1 MKGIRRI
8 RQRLCALPLALA
20 CLMGLAACGGPDFG
34 SFSKELEF
42 GDKQISDTQTTY
54 VMKIPE
60 GKLGDLIGP
69 SQIQWVIDQ
78 YGDPPA
84 HTGAVAVGT
93 KKAAKDLLRK
103 SPELQCRALENTYQ
117 EESSD
122 EGKWEY
128 KDSSCRKQRKLS
140 WLEKT
145 LWNMYQVQSDSTI
158 EWLSTSRNTLVAA
171 NDTVST
177 LQANATPNYDSW
189 FAPVNRY
196 LRIAQG
202 VLVAAAAISLIVLS
216 ARIVW
221 NIGQGGEGRLLDRI
235 GWILLGVLLGS
246 SCASIALTFFSR
258 SSGGNPDLP
267 SWTPG
272 GGTTFFLSDYIRMQ
286 VDPFLIIA
294 AVCGVIAAG
303 WKLVTQ
309 QEGRDLIPL
318 GKAFMWAILS
328 AVCLAGLVNTF
339 QATFDTWTAD
349 VLRSA
354 SGMMNDAWESK
365 SLAASS
371 FFNLGAPVA
380 IVLTIVMWICGLISK
395 IFAYFRAGMLPI
407 LVGVAPM
414 WAAMS
419 WMETGKQA
427 FAKTIGW
434 LAAFLAY
441 KPVAALV
448 MATGSAIMATAG
460 PGDDS
465 QAITLML
472 TLSVIILLPA
482 MIRVIVPA
490 VQSSVGGGGGGILPS
505 ILGMGVAVA
514 GGGLRKAMGGKGGR
528 KGGDS
533 GGGEASPDGAKPGA
547 GRGLAGLLSGLG
559 RGDGKPQGTNGFA
572 GIGHDAGDE
581 AHLNAPQQSRH
592 RLAATWTGST
602 FTFSYDLSNPAGRT
616 DGSRMTFGAPVTR
629 TAVLTYDKNAADASG
644 QVPSNT
650 TPDTTQTAS
659 SKSTGKVSDLVQ
671 RTTTHEDGSVTV
683 KTIDTS
689 TDVVSGC
696 QVYYPAGQKITLAT
710 MAKDDDCWD
719 SSMLSRPGHTQLGW
733 NQDRNATQAQAQ
745 VTMVE
750 GGMTVYAVW
759 VGNPVLTYDTNKPST
774 WSGQMPSTPASVSV
788 PYNAPAADGSGW
800 RAGDTTKIRGY
811 RFLGWYTG
819 PQDNAGLYD
828 WTRPLTGSVTVYA
841 HWQRLQA
848 NVVYNAN
855 GGTGSHPNTTGWQY
869 SDVTI
874 PGDTSK
880 SFKRDKYVFK
890 GWGTKPGKADVAYK
904 DGSKVALQDKDITL
918 YAQWQEVHENF
929 VETGRYRPADRHRGR
944 RPAAHVRHR
953 LDRHAHQTHER
964 TRHAGQRVT
973 GTR

>member
-490 VQSSVGGGGGGILPS
+490 VQSSVGGGGILPS

-528 KGGDS
+528 KGGGD
-533 GGGEASPDGAKPGA
+533 GRGEASPDGAKPGA

-559 RGDGKPQGTNGFA
+559 RGDGKPQGTNGGGKHAKPLEGNPTGGEPQNTGDQPQGANRKGNGGKPQGTNGNGA
-572 GIGHDAGDE
+572 GSPVPPAPDGAPPDPSGGNRPQGANGDAGGFARE
-581 AHLNAPQQSRH
+581 
-592 RLAATWTGST
+592 
-602 FTFSYDLSNPAGRT
+602 
-616 DGSRMTFGAPVTR
+616 GAP
-629 TAVLTYDKNAADASG
+629 
-644 QVPSNT
+644 
-650 TPDTTQTAS
+650 
-659 SKSTGKVSDLVQ
+659 
-671 RTTTHEDGSVTV
+671 DG
-683 KTIDTS
+683 
-689 TDVVSGC
+689 
-696 QVYYPAGQKITLAT
+696 
-710 MAKDDDCWD
+710 
-719 SSMLSRPGHTQLGW
+719 
-733 NQDRNATQAQAQ
+733 
-745 VTMVE
+745 
-750 GGMTVYAVW
+750 
-759 VGNPVLTYDTNKPST
+759 
-774 WSGQMPSTPASVSV
+774 
-788 PYNAPAADGSGW
+788 
-800 RAGDTTKIRGY
+800 
-811 RFLGWYTG
+811 
-819 PQDNAGLYD
+819 
-828 WTRPLTGSVTVYA
+828 
-841 HWQRLQA
+841 
-848 NVVYNAN
+848 
-855 GGTGSHPNTTGWQY
+855 
-869 SDVTI
+869 
-874 PGDTSK
+874 
-880 SFKRDKYVFK
+880 
-890 GWGTKPGKADVAYK
+890 
-904 DGSKVALQDKDITL
+904 
-918 YAQWQEVHENF
+918 
-929 VETGRYRPADRHRGR
+929 ADRSS
-944 RPAAHVRHR
+944 
-953 LDRHAHQTHER
+953 
-964 TRHAGQRVT
+964 TRKGKT
-973 GTR
+973 F

>member
-34 SFSKELEF
+34 SFSKELTF

-84 HTGAVAVGT
+84 HTGVVAVGT

-177 LQANATPNYDSW
+177 LQANATPNYDSS

-505 ILGMGVAVA
+505 ISAWESPWPAAACARPWAARAAGKAATAVA
-514 GGGLRKAMGGKGGR
+514 
-528 KGGDS
+528 
-533 GGGEASPDGAKPGA
+533 AK
-547 GRGLAGLLSGLG
+547 
-559 RGDGKPQGTNGFA
+559 
-572 GIGHDAGDE
+572 
-581 AHLNAPQQSRH
+581 RH
-592 RLAATWTGST
+592 RTVPNPVPAEVWPDCFPDSAGATANHRERTAAASTPSRWKAIPRAANHRTPATSHRERTARATAANRRERTAMAREARFHRHPMARHPTRQAATGRRERTV
-602 FTFSYDLSNPAGRT
+602 PAGSPAR
-616 DGSRMTFGAPVTR
+616 AHR
-629 TAVLTYDKNAADASG
+629 TARTVPPRAKARHSDA
-644 QVPSNT
+644 
-650 TPDTTQTAS
+650 
-659 SKSTGKVSDLVQ
+659 L
-671 RTTTHEDGSVTV
+671 R
-683 KTIDTS
+683 
-689 TDVVSGC
+689 
-696 QVYYPAGQKITLAT
+696 
-710 MAKDDDCWD
+710 
-719 SSMLSRPGHTQLGW
+719 
-733 NQDRNATQAQAQ
+733 
-745 VTMVE
+745 
-750 GGMTVYAVW
+750 
-759 VGNPVLTYDTNKPST
+759 
-774 WSGQMPSTPASVSV
+774 
-788 PYNAPAADGSGW
+788 
-800 RAGDTTKIRGY
+800 
-811 RFLGWYTG
+811 RFG
-819 PQDNAGLYD
+819 
-828 WTRPLTGSVTVYA
+828 
-841 HWQRLQA
+841 
-848 NVVYNAN
+848 
-855 GGTGSHPNTTGWQY
+855 
-869 SDVTI
+869 
-874 PGDTSK
+874 
-880 SFKRDKYVFK
+880 
-890 GWGTKPGKADVAYK
+890 
-904 DGSKVALQDKDITL
+904 
-918 YAQWQEVHENF
+918 
-929 VETGRYRPADRHRGR
+929 
-944 RPAAHVRHR
+944 
-953 LDRHAHQTHER
+953 
-964 TRHAGQRVT
+964 
-973 GTR
+973 

>member
-34 SFSKELEF
+34 SFSKELTF

-60 GKLGDLIGP
+60 GRLGDLIGP

-177 LQANATPNYDSW
+177 LQANATPDYDSW
-189 FAPVNRY
+189 FTPVNRY
-196 LRIAQG
+196 LR
-202 VLVAAAAISLIVLS
+202 
-216 ARIVW
+216 
-221 NIGQGGEGRLLDRI
+221 
-235 GWILLGVLLGS
+235 
-246 SCASIALTFFSR
+246 IALTFFSR
-258 SSGGNPDLP
+258 SSGGNPGLP

-339 QATFDTWTAD
+339 QATFDTWTAA

-354 SGMMNDAWESK
+354 SGMMSDAWESK

-380 IVLTIVMWICGLISK
+380 IVLTVVMWICGLISK

-419 WMETGKQA
+419 WMESGKQA

-448 MATGSAIMATAG
+448 MATGSAIMVTAG

-505 ILGMGVAVA
+505 ILGMGVALA
-514 GGGLRKAMGGKGGR
+514 GAGVRKAAGGKGGR
-528 KGGDS
+528 KGGGD
-533 GGGEASPDGAKPGA
+533 GRGEASPDGAKPGA

-559 RGDGKPQGTNGFA
+559 RNGGKPQG
-572 GIGHDAGDE
+572 
-581 AHLNAPQQSRH
+581 
-592 RLAATWTGST
+592 
-602 FTFSYDLSNPAGRT
+602 
-616 DGSRMTFGAPVTR
+616 
-629 TAVLTYDKNAADASG
+629 
-644 QVPSNT
+644 
-650 TPDTTQTAS
+650 
-659 SKSTGKVSDLVQ
+659 
-671 RTTTHEDGSVTV
+671 
-683 KTIDTS
+683 
-689 TDVVSGC
+689 
-696 QVYYPAGQKITLAT
+696 
-710 MAKDDDCWD
+710 
-719 SSMLSRPGHTQLGW
+719 
-733 NQDRNATQAQAQ
+733 
-745 VTMVE
+745 
-750 GGMTVYAVW
+750 
-759 VGNPVLTYDTNKPST
+759 
-774 WSGQMPSTPASVSV
+774 
-788 PYNAPAADGSGW
+788 
-800 RAGDTTKIRGY
+800 
-811 RFLGWYTG
+811 
-819 PQDNAGLYD
+819 
-828 WTRPLTGSVTVYA
+828 
-841 HWQRLQA
+841 
-848 NVVYNAN
+848 AN
-855 GGTGSHPNTTGWQY
+855 GGGKHAKPLEGNPTGDEPQNTGDKPQGANRKA
-869 SDVTI
+869 SDGKPLGANGNGAGSPV
-874 PGDTSK
+874 PPAPDGASPDPSGGNRPQGANGDAGG
-880 SFKRDKYVFK
+880 FARE
-890 GWGTKPGKADVAYK
+890 GAP
-904 DGSKVALQDKDITL
+904 DG
-918 YAQWQEVHENF
+918 
-929 VETGRYRPADRHRGR
+929 ADRS
-944 RPAAHVRHR
+944 
-953 LDRHAHQTHER
+953 T
-964 TRHAGQRVT
+964 TRKGKT
-973 GTR
+973 F

>member
-1 MKGIRRI
+1 MEGIRRI
-8 RQRLCALPLALA
+8 RRRLCALLLALA
-20 CLMGLAACGGPDFG
+20 CLAGLAACGGPDFG
-34 SFSKELEF
+34 SFSKELTF
-42 GDKQISDTQTTY
+42 GDKQISETQTTY

-60 GKLGDLIGP
+60 GRLGDLIGP
-69 SQIQWVIDQ
+69 SQIQWAIDKYQ
-78 YGDPPA
+78 AGWVRA
-84 HTGAVAVGT
+84 GMVSAVPTDKELRKLARAQF
-93 KKAAKDLLRK
+93 KAAPKM
-103 SPELQCRALENTYQ
+103 QCDALGNT
-117 EESSD
+117 SD

-128 KDSSCRKQRKLS
+128 KDSSCQKQRKLS

-177 LQANATPNYDSW
+177 LQANATPDYDSW

-202 VLVAAAAISLIVLS
+202 VLIAAAAISLIVLS

-221 NIGQGGEGRLLDRI
+221 NIGQDGEGRLLDRI

-258 SSGGNPDLP
+258 SSGGNPGLP

-339 QATFDTWTAD
+339 QATFDTWTAA

-354 SGMMNDAWESK
+354 SGMLGDAWESK

-380 IVLTIVMWICGLISK
+380 IVLTVVMWICGLISK

-419 WMETGKQA
+419 WMESGKQA

-448 MATGSAIMATAG
+448 MATGSAIMVTAG

-505 ILGMGVAVA
+505 ILGMGVGLAGAVVRKAA
-514 GGGLRKAMGGKGGR
+514 GGRGGR
-528 KGGDS
+528 KGGGD
-533 GGGEASPDGAKPGA
+533 GRGEASPDGAKPGA

-559 RGDGKPQGTNGFA
+559 RNGGKPQG
-572 GIGHDAGDE
+572 
-581 AHLNAPQQSRH
+581 
-592 RLAATWTGST
+592 
-602 FTFSYDLSNPAGRT
+602 
-616 DGSRMTFGAPVTR
+616 
-629 TAVLTYDKNAADASG
+629 
-644 QVPSNT
+644 
-650 TPDTTQTAS
+650 
-659 SKSTGKVSDLVQ
+659 
-671 RTTTHEDGSVTV
+671 
-683 KTIDTS
+683 
-689 TDVVSGC
+689 
-696 QVYYPAGQKITLAT
+696 
-710 MAKDDDCWD
+710 
-719 SSMLSRPGHTQLGW
+719 
-733 NQDRNATQAQAQ
+733 
-745 VTMVE
+745 
-750 GGMTVYAVW
+750 
-759 VGNPVLTYDTNKPST
+759 
-774 WSGQMPSTPASVSV
+774 
-788 PYNAPAADGSGW
+788 
-800 RAGDTTKIRGY
+800 
-811 RFLGWYTG
+811 
-819 PQDNAGLYD
+819 
-828 WTRPLTGSVTVYA
+828 
-841 HWQRLQA
+841 
-848 NVVYNAN
+848 AN
-855 GGTGSHPNTTGWQY
+855 GGGRHAKPLEGNPTGDEPQNT
-869 SDVTI
+869 
-874 PGDTSK
+874 GD
-880 SFKRDKYVFK
+880 
-890 GWGTKPGKADVAYK
+890 KPQGANGNGAGSPVPPAPDGASPDPSGGNRPQGADGD
-904 DGSKVALQDKDITL
+904 DGGFAREGAPD
-918 YAQWQEVHENF
+918 
-929 VETGRYRPADRHRGR
+929 GADRS
-944 RPAAHVRHR
+944 A
-953 LDRHAHQTHER
+953 
-964 TRHAGQRVT
+964 TRNGKT
-973 GTR
+973 F

>member
-1 MKGIRRI
+1 
-8 RQRLCALPLALA
+8 
-20 CLMGLAACGGPDFG
+20 
-34 SFSKELEF
+34 
-42 GDKQISDTQTTY
+42 
-54 VMKIPE
+54 
-60 GKLGDLIGP
+60 
-69 SQIQWVIDQ
+69 
-78 YGDPPA
+78 
-84 HTGAVAVGT
+84 
-93 KKAAKDLLRK
+93 
-103 SPELQCRALENTYQ
+103 
-117 EESSD
+117 
-122 EGKWEY
+122 
-128 KDSSCRKQRKLS
+128 
-140 WLEKT
+140 
-145 LWNMYQVQSDSTI
+145 MYQVQSDSTI

-177 LQANATPNYDSW
+177 LQANATPDYDSW

-448 MATGSAIMATAG
+448 MATGSGDHGHGRARRRQ
-460 PGDDS
+460 PGHHADAHPERHHPS
-465 QAITLML
+465 RH
-472 TLSVIILLPA
+472 
-482 MIRVIVPA
+482 MIRVIA
-490 VQSSVGGGGGGILPS
+490 RRA
-505 ILGMGVAVA
+505 ILGRRWRRESCPPYSAWSRFA
-514 GGGLRKAMGGKGGR
+514 GAGKVRGRRRAAGKAATRWRRSVTGR
-528 KGGDS
+528 CQ
-533 GGGEASPDGAKPGA
+533 PGA
-547 GRGLAGLLSGLG
+547 GRGVRTA
-559 RGDGKPQGTNGFA
+559 F
-572 GIGHDAGDE
+572 
-581 AHLNAPQQSRH
+581 
-592 RLAATWTGST
+592 RL
-602 FTFSYDLSNPAGRT
+602 FGRT
-616 DGSRMTFGAPVTR
+616 AESRR
-629 TAVLTYDKNAADASG
+629 
-644 QVPSNT
+644 
-650 TPDTTQTAS
+650 
-659 SKSTGKVSDLVQ
+659 
-671 RTTTHEDGSVTV
+671 
-683 KTIDTS
+683 
-689 TDVVSGC
+689 
-696 QVYYPAGQKITLAT
+696 
-710 MAKDDDCWD
+710 
-719 SSMLSRPGHTQLGW
+719 
-733 NQDRNATQAQAQ
+733 
-745 VTMVE
+745 
-750 GGMTVYAVW
+750 
-759 VGNPVLTYDTNKPST
+759 
-774 WSGQMPSTPASVSV
+774 
-788 PYNAPAADGSGW
+788 
-800 RAGDTTKIRGY
+800 
-811 RFLGWYTG
+811 
-819 PQDNAGLYD
+819 
-828 WTRPLTGSVTVYA
+828 
-841 HWQRLQA
+841 
-848 NVVYNAN
+848 AN
-855 GGTGSHPNTTGWQY
+855 GGGNASRRWKAIPRAANHRTPATSHRSEPQG
-869 SDVTI
+869 
-874 PGDTSK
+874 
-880 SFKRDKYVFK
+880 
-890 GWGTKPGKADVAYK
+890 
-904 DGSKVALQDKDITL
+904 
-918 YAQWQEVHENF
+918 
-929 VETGRYRPADRHRGR
+929 
-944 RPAAHVRHR
+944 
-953 LDRHAHQTHER
+953 
-964 TRHAGQRVT
+964 
-973 GTR
+973 

>member
-8 RQRLCALPLALA
+8 RQRLCALLLALA
-20 CLMGLAACGGPDFG
+20 CLAGLAACGGPDFG
-34 SFSKELEF
+34 SFSKELTF

-84 HTGAVAVGT
+84 HTGVVAVGT

-177 LQANATPNYDSW
+177 LQANATPDYDSW

-354 SGMMNDAWESK
+354 SGMMSDAWESK

-407 LVGVAPM
+407 LV
-414 WAAMS
+414 
-419 WMETGKQA
+419 
-427 FAKTIGW
+427 
-434 LAAFLAY
+434 
-441 KPVAALV
+441 
-448 MATGSAIMATAG
+448 AG

-514 GGGLRKAMGGKGGR
+514 GAGVRKAAGGKGGR
-528 KGGDS
+528 KGGGD
-533 GGGEASPDGAKPGA
+533 GRGEASPDGARPGA

-559 RGDGKPQGTNGFA
+559 RNGGKPQG
-572 GIGHDAGDE
+572 
-581 AHLNAPQQSRH
+581 
-592 RLAATWTGST
+592 
-602 FTFSYDLSNPAGRT
+602 
-616 DGSRMTFGAPVTR
+616 
-629 TAVLTYDKNAADASG
+629 
-644 QVPSNT
+644 
-650 TPDTTQTAS
+650 
-659 SKSTGKVSDLVQ
+659 
-671 RTTTHEDGSVTV
+671 
-683 KTIDTS
+683 
-689 TDVVSGC
+689 
-696 QVYYPAGQKITLAT
+696 
-710 MAKDDDCWD
+710 
-719 SSMLSRPGHTQLGW
+719 
-733 NQDRNATQAQAQ
+733 
-745 VTMVE
+745 
-750 GGMTVYAVW
+750 
-759 VGNPVLTYDTNKPST
+759 
-774 WSGQMPSTPASVSV
+774 
-788 PYNAPAADGSGW
+788 
-800 RAGDTTKIRGY
+800 
-811 RFLGWYTG
+811 
-819 PQDNAGLYD
+819 
-828 WTRPLTGSVTVYA
+828 
-841 HWQRLQA
+841 
-848 NVVYNAN
+848 AN
-855 GGTGSHPNTTGWQY
+855 GGSKPSRWTAIPRATNRRTPATSRRERTARATAANRRERTAMARGARFHRHPMAHHPTRQ
-869 SDVTI
+869 
-874 PGDTSK
+874 
-880 SFKRDKYVFK
+880 
-890 GWGTKPGKADVAYK
+890 AA
-904 DGSKVALQDKDITL
+904 
-918 YAQWQEVHENF
+918 
-929 VETGRYRPADRHRGR
+929 TGRRGR
-944 RPAAHVRHR
+944 TATPAGSPARAPRTAPTARPLARARHSDAYVLLR
-953 LDRHAHQTHER
+953 RF
-964 TRHAGQRVT
+964 G
-973 GTR
+973 

>member
-34 SFSKELEF
+34 SFSKELTF

-328 AVCLAGLVNTF
+328 AVCLAGL
-339 QATFDTWTAD
+339 
-349 VLRSA
+349 
-354 SGMMNDAWESK
+354 
-365 SLAASS
+365 
-371 FFNLGAPVA
+371 
-380 IVLTIVMWICGLISK
+380 
-395 IFAYFRAGMLPI
+395 
-407 LVGVAPM
+407 
-414 WAAMS
+414 
-419 WMETGKQA
+419 
-427 FAKTIGW
+427 
-434 LAAFLAY
+434 
-441 KPVAALV
+441 
-448 MATGSAIMATAG
+448 
-460 PGDDS
+460 
-465 QAITLML
+465 
-472 TLSVIILLPA
+472 
-482 MIRVIVPA
+482 
-490 VQSSVGGGGGGILPS
+490 
-505 ILGMGVAVA
+505 
-514 GGGLRKAMGGKGGR
+514 
-528 KGGDS
+528 
-533 GGGEASPDGAKPGA
+533 
-547 GRGLAGLLSGLG
+547 LSGLG
-559 RGDGKPQGTNGFA
+559 RNGGKPQGANGGGKHAKPLEGNPTGGEPQNTGDQPQGANRKGSDGKPQGANGNGAGSPVPPAPDGASPDPSGGNRPQGANGDAGGFA
-572 GIGHDAGDE
+572 RE
-581 AHLNAPQQSRH
+581 
-592 RLAATWTGST
+592 
-602 FTFSYDLSNPAGRT
+602 
-616 DGSRMTFGAPVTR
+616 GAP
-629 TAVLTYDKNAADASG
+629 
-644 QVPSNT
+644 
-650 TPDTTQTAS
+650 
-659 SKSTGKVSDLVQ
+659 
-671 RTTTHEDGSVTV
+671 DG
-683 KTIDTS
+683 
-689 TDVVSGC
+689 
-696 QVYYPAGQKITLAT
+696 
-710 MAKDDDCWD
+710 
-719 SSMLSRPGHTQLGW
+719 
-733 NQDRNATQAQAQ
+733 
-745 VTMVE
+745 
-750 GGMTVYAVW
+750 
-759 VGNPVLTYDTNKPST
+759 
-774 WSGQMPSTPASVSV
+774 
-788 PYNAPAADGSGW
+788 
-800 RAGDTTKIRGY
+800 
-811 RFLGWYTG
+811 
-819 PQDNAGLYD
+819 
-828 WTRPLTGSVTVYA
+828 
-841 HWQRLQA
+841 
-848 NVVYNAN
+848 
-855 GGTGSHPNTTGWQY
+855 
-869 SDVTI
+869 
-874 PGDTSK
+874 
-880 SFKRDKYVFK
+880 
-890 GWGTKPGKADVAYK
+890 
-904 DGSKVALQDKDITL
+904 
-918 YAQWQEVHENF
+918 
-929 VETGRYRPADRHRGR
+929 ADRS
-944 RPAAHVRHR
+944 
-953 LDRHAHQTHER
+953 T
-964 TRHAGQRVT
+964 TRKGKT
-973 GTR
+973 F

>member
-1 MKGIRRI
+1 MRAAARP
-8 RQRLCALPLALA
+8 RLPHA
-20 CLMGLAACGGPDFG
+20 GLAACGGPDFG
-34 SFSKELEF
+34 SFSKELTF

-78 YGDPPA
+78 YGDTHG
-84 HTGAVAVGT
+84 HTGVVAVGT
-93 KKAAKDLLRK
+93 KKAAKDLLKK
-103 SPELQCRALENTYQ
+103 SPGLQCDALENTYQ

-177 LQANATPNYDSW
+177 LQANATPDYDSW

-258 SSGGNPDLP
+258 SSGGNPGLP

-448 MATGSAIMATAG
+448 MATGSGDHGHGRARRRQPGHHADAHPERHHPPSRHDPRDRARRAILGRRWRRRNPALHTRHG
-460 PGDDS
+460 SRPGRRR
-465 QAITLML
+465 
-472 TLSVIILLPA
+472 PA
-482 MIRVIVPA
+482 QGHGRQGRQERRRRADAAKRHRTVPNPVPA
-490 VQSSVGGGGGGILPS
+490 AAWPDCFPGSAGAAAKPQGANGGGKHAKPLDGNPTGGEPQNTGDQPQ
-505 ILGMGVAVA
+505 GAN
-514 GGGLRKAMGGKGGR
+514 R
-528 KGGDS
+528 KGNG
-533 GGGEASPDGAKPGA
+533 
-547 GRGLAGLLSGLG
+547 
-559 RGDGKPQGTNGFA
+559 GKPQGTNG
-572 GIGHDAGDE
+572 
-581 AHLNAPQQSRH
+581 N
-592 RLAATWTGST
+592 
-602 FTFSYDLSNPAGRT
+602 
-616 DGSRMTFGAPVTR
+616 
-629 TAVLTYDKNAADASG
+629 
-644 QVPSNT
+644 
-650 TPDTTQTAS
+650 
-659 SKSTGKVSDLVQ
+659 
-671 RTTTHEDGSVTV
+671 
-683 KTIDTS
+683 
-689 TDVVSGC
+689 
-696 QVYYPAGQKITLAT
+696 
-710 MAKDDDCWD
+710 
-719 SSMLSRPGHTQLGW
+719 
-733 NQDRNATQAQAQ
+733 
-745 VTMVE
+745 
-750 GGMTVYAVW
+750 
-759 VGNPVLTYDTNKPST
+759 
-774 WSGQMPSTPASVSV
+774 
-788 PYNAPAADGSGW
+788 
-800 RAGDTTKIRGY
+800 
-811 RFLGWYTG
+811 
-819 PQDNAGLYD
+819 
-828 WTRPLTGSVTVYA
+828 
-841 HWQRLQA
+841 
-848 NVVYNAN
+848 
-855 GGTGSHPNTTGWQY
+855 GTGSPVPPAPDGAPPDPSGGNRPQGTN
-869 SDVTI
+869 
-874 PGDTSK
+874 GDAGG
-880 SFKRDKYVFK
+880 FARE
-890 GWGTKPGKADVAYK
+890 GAP
-904 DGSKVALQDKDITL
+904 DG
-918 YAQWQEVHENF
+918 
-929 VETGRYRPADRHRGR
+929 ADRSS
-944 RPAAHVRHR
+944 
-953 LDRHAHQTHER
+953 
-964 TRHAGQRVT
+964 TRKGKT
-973 GTR
+973 F

>member
-20 CLMGLAACGGPDFG
+20 CLAGLAACGGPDFG

-380 IVLTIVMWICGLISK
+380 IVLTSVMWICGLISK

-490 VQSSVGGGGGGILPS
+490 VQSSVGGGGGILPS
-505 ILGMGVAVA
+505 ILGMGVALA

-559 RGDGKPQGTNGFA
+559 RNGGKPQGANGGGKHAKPLDGNPTGGEPQNTGDQPQGANRKGSDGKPQGTNG
-572 GIGHDAGDE
+572 
-581 AHLNAPQQSRH
+581 N
-592 RLAATWTGST
+592 
-602 FTFSYDLSNPAGRT
+602 
-616 DGSRMTFGAPVTR
+616 
-629 TAVLTYDKNAADASG
+629 
-644 QVPSNT
+644 
-650 TPDTTQTAS
+650 
-659 SKSTGKVSDLVQ
+659 
-671 RTTTHEDGSVTV
+671 
-683 KTIDTS
+683 
-689 TDVVSGC
+689 
-696 QVYYPAGQKITLAT
+696 
-710 MAKDDDCWD
+710 
-719 SSMLSRPGHTQLGW
+719 
-733 NQDRNATQAQAQ
+733 
-745 VTMVE
+745 
-750 GGMTVYAVW
+750 
-759 VGNPVLTYDTNKPST
+759 
-774 WSGQMPSTPASVSV
+774 
-788 PYNAPAADGSGW
+788 
-800 RAGDTTKIRGY
+800 
-811 RFLGWYTG
+811 
-819 PQDNAGLYD
+819 
-828 WTRPLTGSVTVYA
+828 
-841 HWQRLQA
+841 
-848 NVVYNAN
+848 
-855 GGTGSHPNTTGWQY
+855 GTGSPVPPAPDGAPPDPSGGNRPQGAN
-869 SDVTI
+869 
-874 PGDTSK
+874 GDAGG
-880 SFKRDKYVFK
+880 FARE
-890 GWGTKPGKADVAYK
+890 GAP
-904 DGSKVALQDKDITL
+904 DG
-918 YAQWQEVHENF
+918 
-929 VETGRYRPADRHRGR
+929 ADRSS
-944 RPAAHVRHR
+944 
-953 LDRHAHQTHER
+953 
-964 TRHAGQRVT
+964 TRKGKT
-973 GTR
+973 F

>member
-1 MKGIRRI
+1 
-8 RQRLCALPLALA
+8 
-20 CLMGLAACGGPDFG
+20 
-34 SFSKELEF
+34 
-42 GDKQISDTQTTY
+42 
-54 VMKIPE
+54 
-60 GKLGDLIGP
+60 
-69 SQIQWVIDQ
+69 
-78 YGDPPA
+78 
-84 HTGAVAVGT
+84 
-93 KKAAKDLLRK
+93 
-103 SPELQCRALENTYQ
+103 
-117 EESSD
+117 
-122 EGKWEY
+122 
-128 KDSSCRKQRKLS
+128 
-140 WLEKT
+140 
-145 LWNMYQVQSDSTI
+145 MYQVQSDSTI

-177 LQANATPNYDSW
+177 LQANATPDYDSW

-258 SSGGNPDLP
+258 SSGGNPGLP

-528 KGGDS
+528 KGGGD
-533 GGGEASPDGAKPGA
+533 GRGEASPDGAKPGA

-559 RGDGKPQGTNGFA
+559 RNGGKPQGANGGGRHAKPLDGNPTGGEPQNIGDKPQGANRKGSDGKPQGANGNGAGSPVPSAPDGASPDPSGGNRPQGANGDAGGFA
-572 GIGHDAGDE
+572 RE
-581 AHLNAPQQSRH
+581 
-592 RLAATWTGST
+592 
-602 FTFSYDLSNPAGRT
+602 
-616 DGSRMTFGAPVTR
+616 GAP
-629 TAVLTYDKNAADASG
+629 
-644 QVPSNT
+644 
-650 TPDTTQTAS
+650 
-659 SKSTGKVSDLVQ
+659 
-671 RTTTHEDGSVTV
+671 DG
-683 KTIDTS
+683 
-689 TDVVSGC
+689 
-696 QVYYPAGQKITLAT
+696 
-710 MAKDDDCWD
+710 
-719 SSMLSRPGHTQLGW
+719 
-733 NQDRNATQAQAQ
+733 
-745 VTMVE
+745 
-750 GGMTVYAVW
+750 
-759 VGNPVLTYDTNKPST
+759 
-774 WSGQMPSTPASVSV
+774 
-788 PYNAPAADGSGW
+788 
-800 RAGDTTKIRGY
+800 
-811 RFLGWYTG
+811 
-819 PQDNAGLYD
+819 
-828 WTRPLTGSVTVYA
+828 
-841 HWQRLQA
+841 
-848 NVVYNAN
+848 
-855 GGTGSHPNTTGWQY
+855 
-869 SDVTI
+869 
-874 PGDTSK
+874 
-880 SFKRDKYVFK
+880 
-890 GWGTKPGKADVAYK
+890 
-904 DGSKVALQDKDITL
+904 
-918 YAQWQEVHENF
+918 
-929 VETGRYRPADRHRGR
+929 ADRS
-944 RPAAHVRHR
+944 
-953 LDRHAHQTHER
+953 T
-964 TRHAGQRVT
+964 TRKGKT
-973 GTR
+973 F

>member
-34 SFSKELEF
+34 SFSKELTF

-60 GKLGDLIGP
+60 GRLGDLIGP

-93 KKAAKDLLRK
+93 KQAAKDLLRK

-158 EWLSTSRNTLVAA
+158 EWLSTSRNTLAA

-177 LQANATPNYDSW
+177 LQANATPDYDSW

-258 SSGGNPDLP
+258 SSGGNPGLP

-505 ILGMGVAVA
+505 ILGMGVALA

-533 GGGEASPDGAKPGA
+533 GGGEASPDGARPGA

-559 RGDGKPQGTNGFA
+559 RGDGKPQG
-572 GIGHDAGDE
+572 
-581 AHLNAPQQSRH
+581 
-592 RLAATWTGST
+592 
-602 FTFSYDLSNPAGRT
+602 
-616 DGSRMTFGAPVTR
+616 
-629 TAVLTYDKNAADASG
+629 
-644 QVPSNT
+644 
-650 TPDTTQTAS
+650 
-659 SKSTGKVSDLVQ
+659 
-671 RTTTHEDGSVTV
+671 
-683 KTIDTS
+683 
-689 TDVVSGC
+689 
-696 QVYYPAGQKITLAT
+696 
-710 MAKDDDCWD
+710 
-719 SSMLSRPGHTQLGW
+719 
-733 NQDRNATQAQAQ
+733 
-745 VTMVE
+745 
-750 GGMTVYAVW
+750 
-759 VGNPVLTYDTNKPST
+759 
-774 WSGQMPSTPASVSV
+774 
-788 PYNAPAADGSGW
+788 
-800 RAGDTTKIRGY
+800 
-811 RFLGWYTG
+811 
-819 PQDNAGLYD
+819 
-828 WTRPLTGSVTVYA
+828 
-841 HWQRLQA
+841 
-848 NVVYNAN
+848 AN
-855 GGTGSHPNTTGWQY
+855 GGGKHAKPLDGNPTGGEPQNTGDQPQGANRKGNDGKPRGTNGNGTGSPVPPAPDGAPPDPSGGNRPQGAN
-869 SDVTI
+869 
-874 PGDTSK
+874 GDAGG
-880 SFKRDKYVFK
+880 FARE
-890 GWGTKPGKADVAYK
+890 GAP
-904 DGSKVALQDKDITL
+904 DG
-918 YAQWQEVHENF
+918 
-929 VETGRYRPADRHRGR
+929 ADRSS
-944 RPAAHVRHR
+944 
-953 LDRHAHQTHER
+953 
-964 TRHAGQRVT
+964 TRKGKT
-973 GTR
+973 F

>member
-1 MKGIRRI
+1 MEGIRRI
-8 RQRLCALPLALA
+8 RQRLCALLLALA

-34 SFSKELEF
+34 SFSKELTF

-60 GKLGDLIGP
+60 GRLGDLIGP
-69 SQIQWVIDQ
+69 SQIQWVIDK
-78 YGDPPA
+78 YRAGWVRAGMVSANPTDKEL
-84 HTGAVAVGT
+84 
-93 KKAAKDLLRK
+93 KKYARVQFRAA
-103 SPELQCRALENTYQ
+103 PNLQCDALENTYQ
-117 EESSD
+117 EESPD

-128 KDSSCRKQRKLS
+128 KDSSCQKQRKLS

-177 LQANATPNYDSW
+177 LQANATPDYDSW
-189 FAPVNRY
+189 FTPVNRY

-202 VLVAAAAISLIVLS
+202 VLIAAAAISLIVLS

-258 SSGGNPDLP
+258 SSGGNPGLP

-339 QATFDTWTAD
+339 QATFDTWTAA

-354 SGMMNDAWESK
+354 SGMMSDAWESK

-380 IVLTIVMWICGLISK
+380 IVLTVVMWICGLISK

-419 WMETGKQA
+419 WMESGKQA

-448 MATGSAIMATAG
+448 MATGSAIMVTAG

-482 MIRVIVPA
+482 MI
-490 VQSSVGGGGGGILPS
+490 
-505 ILGMGVAVA
+505 
-514 GGGLRKAMGGKGGR
+514 
-528 KGGDS
+528 
-533 GGGEASPDGAKPGA
+533 
-547 GRGLAGLLSGLG
+547 LSLIHISE
-559 RGDGKPQGTNGFA
+559 P
-572 GIGHDAGDE
+572 
-581 AHLNAPQQSRH
+581 
-592 RLAATWTGST
+592 
-602 FTFSYDLSNPAGRT
+602 
-616 DGSRMTFGAPVTR
+616 
-629 TAVLTYDKNAADASG
+629 
-644 QVPSNT
+644 
-650 TPDTTQTAS
+650 
-659 SKSTGKVSDLVQ
+659 
-671 RTTTHEDGSVTV
+671 
-683 KTIDTS
+683 
-689 TDVVSGC
+689 
-696 QVYYPAGQKITLAT
+696 
-710 MAKDDDCWD
+710 
-719 SSMLSRPGHTQLGW
+719 
-733 NQDRNATQAQAQ
+733 
-745 VTMVE
+745 
-750 GGMTVYAVW
+750 
-759 VGNPVLTYDTNKPST
+759 
-774 WSGQMPSTPASVSV
+774 
-788 PYNAPAADGSGW
+788 
-800 RAGDTTKIRGY
+800 
-811 RFLGWYTG
+811 
-819 PQDNAGLYD
+819 
-828 WTRPLTGSVTVYA
+828 TRP
-841 HWQRLQA
+841 
-848 NVVYNAN
+848 
-855 GGTGSHPNTTGWQY
+855 
-869 SDVTI
+869 
-874 PGDTSK
+874 
-880 SFKRDKYVFK
+880 
-890 GWGTKPGKADVAYK
+890 
-904 DGSKVALQDKDITL
+904 
-918 YAQWQEVHENF
+918 
-929 VETGRYRPADRHRGR
+929 
-944 RPAAHVRHR
+944 
-953 LDRHAHQTHER
+953 
-964 TRHAGQRVT
+964 
-973 GTR
+973 

>member
-34 SFSKELEF
+34 SFSKELTF

-69 SQIQWVIDQ
+69 SQIQWVIDR
-78 YGDPPA
+78 YGSADHA
-84 HTGAVAVGT
+84 GVVAVGT

-448 MATGSAIMATAG
+448 MATGRRSW
-460 PGDDS
+460 P
-465 QAITLML
+465 
-472 TLSVIILLPA
+472 
-482 MIRVIVPA
+482 
-490 VQSSVGGGGGGILPS
+490 
-505 ILGMGVAVA
+505 
-514 GGGLRKAMGGKGGR
+514 
-528 KGGDS
+528 
-533 GGGEASPDGAKPGA
+533 
-547 GRGLAGLLSGLG
+547 
-559 RGDGKPQGTNGFA
+559 
-572 GIGHDAGDE
+572 
-581 AHLNAPQQSRH
+581 
-592 RLAATWTGST
+592 
-602 FTFSYDLSNPAGRT
+602 
-616 DGSRMTFGAPVTR
+616 
-629 TAVLTYDKNAADASG
+629 
-644 QVPSNT
+644 
-650 TPDTTQTAS
+650 
-659 SKSTGKVSDLVQ
+659 
-671 RTTTHEDGSVTV
+671 
-683 KTIDTS
+683 
-689 TDVVSGC
+689 
-696 QVYYPAGQKITLAT
+696 
-710 MAKDDDCWD
+710 
-719 SSMLSRPGHTQLGW
+719 RPGP
-733 NQDRNATQAQAQ
+733 ATTAR
-745 VTMVE
+745 
-750 GGMTVYAVW
+750 
-759 VGNPVLTYDTNKPST
+759 PS
-774 WSGQMPSTPASVSV
+774 
-788 PYNAPAADGSGW
+788 
-800 RAGDTTKIRGY
+800 R
-811 RFLGWYTG
+811 
-819 PQDNAGLYD
+819 
-828 WTRPLTGSVTVYA
+828 
-841 HWQRLQA
+841 
-848 NVVYNAN
+848 
-855 GGTGSHPNTTGWQY
+855 
-869 SDVTI
+869 
-874 PGDTSK
+874 
-880 SFKRDKYVFK
+880 
-890 GWGTKPGKADVAYK
+890 
-904 DGSKVALQDKDITL
+904 
-918 YAQWQEVHENF
+918 
-929 VETGRYRPADRHRGR
+929 
-944 RPAAHVRHR
+944 
-953 LDRHAHQTHER
+953 
-964 TRHAGQRVT
+964 
-973 GTR
+973 

>member
-34 SFSKELEF
+34 SFSKELTF

-78 YGDPPA
+78 YGDTHG
-84 HTGAVAVGT
+84 HTGVVAVGT
-93 KKAAKDLLRK
+93 KKAAKDLLKK
-103 SPELQCRALENTYQ
+103 SPGLQCDALENTYQ
-117 EESSD
+117 EESPD

-177 LQANATPNYDSW
+177 LQANATPDYDVW
-189 FAPVNRY
+189 FAPANRY

-258 SSGGNPDLP
+258 SSGGNPSLP

-286 VDPFLIIA
+286 VDLIIA

-380 IVLTIVMWICGLISK
+380 IVGYI
-395 IFAYFRAGMLPI
+395 RANAL
-407 LVGVAPM
+407 
-414 WAAMS
+414 
-419 WMETGKQA
+419 ET
-427 FAKTIGW
+427 
-434 LAAFLAY
+434 
-441 KPVAALV
+441 PVAALV

-528 KGGDS
+528 KGGGD
-533 GGGEASPDGAKPGA
+533 GRGESSPDGAKPGA

-559 RGDGKPQGTNGFA
+559 RGDGKPQGTNGGGKHA
-572 GIGHDAGDE
+572 KPLEGNPTGDE
-581 AHLNAPQQSRH
+581 PQN
-592 RLAATWTGST
+592 TGDQPQGANRKAS
-602 FTFSYDLSNPAGRT
+602 
-616 DGSRMTFGAPVTR
+616 DGKPQGT
-629 TAVLTYDKNAADASG
+629 N
-644 QVPSNT
+644 
-650 TPDTTQTAS
+650 
-659 SKSTGKVSDLVQ
+659 
-671 RTTTHEDGSVTV
+671 
-683 KTIDTS
+683 
-689 TDVVSGC
+689 
-696 QVYYPAGQKITLAT
+696 
-710 MAKDDDCWD
+710 
-719 SSMLSRPGHTQLGW
+719 
-733 NQDRNATQAQAQ
+733 
-745 VTMVE
+745 
-750 GGMTVYAVW
+750 
-759 VGNPVLTYDTNKPST
+759 GN
-774 WSGQMPSTPASVSV
+774 
-788 PYNAPAADGSGW
+788 
-800 RAGDTTKIRGY
+800 
-811 RFLGWYTG
+811 
-819 PQDNAGLYD
+819 
-828 WTRPLTGSVTVYA
+828 
-841 HWQRLQA
+841 
-848 NVVYNAN
+848 
-855 GGTGSHPNTTGWQY
+855 GTGSPVPPAPDGTSPDPSGGNRPQGAN
-869 SDVTI
+869 
-874 PGDTSK
+874 GDAGG
-880 SFKRDKYVFK
+880 FARE
-890 GWGTKPGKADVAYK
+890 GAP
-904 DGSKVALQDKDITL
+904 DG
-918 YAQWQEVHENF
+918 
-929 VETGRYRPADRHRGR
+929 ADRS
-944 RPAAHVRHR
+944 
-953 LDRHAHQTHER
+953 T
-964 TRHAGQRVT
+964 TRKGKT
-973 GTR
+973 F

>member
-1 MKGIRRI
+1 
-8 RQRLCALPLALA
+8 
-20 CLMGLAACGGPDFG
+20 
-34 SFSKELEF
+34 
-42 GDKQISDTQTTY
+42 
-54 VMKIPE
+54 
-60 GKLGDLIGP
+60 
-69 SQIQWVIDQ
+69 
-78 YGDPPA
+78 
-84 HTGAVAVGT
+84 
-93 KKAAKDLLRK
+93 
-103 SPELQCRALENTYQ
+103 
-117 EESSD
+117 
-122 EGKWEY
+122 
-128 KDSSCRKQRKLS
+128 
-140 WLEKT
+140 
-145 LWNMYQVQSDSTI
+145 MYQVQSDSTI

-177 LQANATPNYDSW
+177 LQANATPDYDSW
-189 FAPVNRY
+189 FTPVNRY

-202 VLVAAAAISLIVLS
+202 VLIAAAAISLIVLS

-258 SSGGNPDLP
+258 SSGGNPGLP

-354 SGMMNDAWESK
+354 SGMMSDAWESK

-380 IVLTIVMWICGLISK
+380 IVLTVVMWICGLISK

-419 WMETGKQA
+419 WMESGKQA

-448 MATGSAIMATAG
+448 MATGSAIMVTAG

-505 ILGMGVAVA
+505 ILGMGVALA
-514 GGGLRKAMGGKGGR
+514 GAGVRKAAGGKGGR
-528 KGGDS
+528 KGGGD
-533 GGGEASPDGAKPGA
+533 GRGEASPDGAKPGA

-559 RGDGKPQGTNGFA
+559 RNGGKPQGANGGGKHAKPLDGNPTGDEPQNTGDKPQGANRKGSDGKPQGANGNGAGSPVPPAPDGASPDPSGGNRPQGANGDAGGFA
-572 GIGHDAGDE
+572 RE
-581 AHLNAPQQSRH
+581 
-592 RLAATWTGST
+592 
-602 FTFSYDLSNPAGRT
+602 
-616 DGSRMTFGAPVTR
+616 GAP
-629 TAVLTYDKNAADASG
+629 
-644 QVPSNT
+644 
-650 TPDTTQTAS
+650 
-659 SKSTGKVSDLVQ
+659 
-671 RTTTHEDGSVTV
+671 DG
-683 KTIDTS
+683 
-689 TDVVSGC
+689 
-696 QVYYPAGQKITLAT
+696 
-710 MAKDDDCWD
+710 
-719 SSMLSRPGHTQLGW
+719 
-733 NQDRNATQAQAQ
+733 
-745 VTMVE
+745 
-750 GGMTVYAVW
+750 
-759 VGNPVLTYDTNKPST
+759 
-774 WSGQMPSTPASVSV
+774 
-788 PYNAPAADGSGW
+788 
-800 RAGDTTKIRGY
+800 
-811 RFLGWYTG
+811 
-819 PQDNAGLYD
+819 
-828 WTRPLTGSVTVYA
+828 
-841 HWQRLQA
+841 
-848 NVVYNAN
+848 
-855 GGTGSHPNTTGWQY
+855 
-869 SDVTI
+869 
-874 PGDTSK
+874 
-880 SFKRDKYVFK
+880 
-890 GWGTKPGKADVAYK
+890 
-904 DGSKVALQDKDITL
+904 
-918 YAQWQEVHENF
+918 
-929 VETGRYRPADRHRGR
+929 ADRSS
-944 RPAAHVRHR
+944 
-953 LDRHAHQTHER
+953 
-964 TRHAGQRVT
+964 TRKGKT
-973 GTR
+973 F

>member
-20 CLMGLAACGGPDFG
+20 CLAGLAACGGPDFG
-34 SFSKELEF
+34 SFSKELTF

-339 QATFDTWTAD
+339 QVTFDTWTAD

-490 VQSSVGGGGGGILPS
+490 VQSSVGGGGGGILP
-505 ILGMGVAVA
+505 LH
-514 GGGLRKAMGGKGGR
+514 
-528 KGGDS
+528 
-533 GGGEASPDGAKPGA
+533 
-547 GRGLAGLLSGLG
+547 
-559 RGDGKPQGTNGFA
+559 T
-572 GIGHDAGDE
+572 
-581 AHLNAPQQSRH
+581 RH
-592 RLAATWTGST
+592 
-602 FTFSYDLSNPAGRT
+602 
-616 DGSRMTFGAPVTR
+616 GSR
-629 TAVLTYDKNAADASG
+629 
-644 QVPSNT
+644 
-650 TPDTTQTAS
+650 
-659 SKSTGKVSDLVQ
+659 
-671 RTTTHEDGSVTV
+671 
-683 KTIDTS
+683 
-689 TDVVSGC
+689 
-696 QVYYPAGQKITLAT
+696 
-710 MAKDDDCWD
+710 
-719 SSMLSRPGHTQLGW
+719 
-733 NQDRNATQAQAQ
+733 
-745 VTMVE
+745 
-750 GGMTVYAVW
+750 
-759 VGNPVLTYDTNKPST
+759 
-774 WSGQMPSTPASVSV
+774 
-788 PYNAPAADGSGW
+788 
-800 RAGDTTKIRGY
+800 
-811 RFLGWYTG
+811 
-819 PQDNAGLYD
+819 
-828 WTRPLTGSVTVYA
+828 
-841 HWQRLQA
+841 
-848 NVVYNAN
+848 
-855 GGTGSHPNTTGWQY
+855 
-869 SDVTI
+869 
-874 PGDTSK
+874 
-880 SFKRDKYVFK
+880 
-890 GWGTKPGKADVAYK
+890 
-904 DGSKVALQDKDITL
+904 
-918 YAQWQEVHENF
+918 
-929 VETGRYRPADRHRGR
+929 RGR
-944 RPAAHVRHR
+944 RRPAQGHGRQGRQERRRQRWRRSVTGRC
-953 LDRHAHQTHER
+953 QTRCRPRFGRTAFR
-964 TRHAGQRVT
+964 TRPGRRQTTGNERRRQARQAAGRQSHGRRTTEHRRPATGSEPQGQRRQTAGNERQWHGKPGST
-973 GTR
+973 GTRWRATRPVRRQQAAGNERCRRVRPRGRTGRRGPFLHAQRQDILTH

>member
-60 GKLGDLIGP
+60 GRLGDLIGP

-93 KKAAKDLLRK
+93 KQAAKDLLRK

-177 LQANATPNYDSW
+177 LQANATPDYDSW

-235 GWILLGVLLGS
+235 GWILLGS

-258 SSGGNPDLP
+258 SSGGNPGLP

-339 QATFDTWTAD
+339 QATFDTWTAA

-505 ILGMGVAVA
+505 ILGMGVALA

-528 KGGDS
+528 KGGD
-533 GGGEASPDGAKPGA
+533 GRGEASPDGAKPGA

-559 RGDGKPQGTNGFA
+559 RNGGKPQGANGGGKHAKPLDGNPTGGEPQNTGDQPQGANRKGSDGKPQG
-572 GIGHDAGDE
+572 
-581 AHLNAPQQSRH
+581 
-592 RLAATWTGST
+592 
-602 FTFSYDLSNPAGRT
+602 
-616 DGSRMTFGAPVTR
+616 
-629 TAVLTYDKNAADASG
+629 
-644 QVPSNT
+644 
-650 TPDTTQTAS
+650 
-659 SKSTGKVSDLVQ
+659 
-671 RTTTHEDGSVTV
+671 
-683 KTIDTS
+683 
-689 TDVVSGC
+689 
-696 QVYYPAGQKITLAT
+696 
-710 MAKDDDCWD
+710 
-719 SSMLSRPGHTQLGW
+719 
-733 NQDRNATQAQAQ
+733 
-745 VTMVE
+745 
-750 GGMTVYAVW
+750 
-759 VGNPVLTYDTNKPST
+759 
-774 WSGQMPSTPASVSV
+774 
-788 PYNAPAADGSGW
+788 
-800 RAGDTTKIRGY
+800 
-811 RFLGWYTG
+811 
-819 PQDNAGLYD
+819 
-828 WTRPLTGSVTVYA
+828 
-841 HWQRLQA
+841 
-848 NVVYNAN
+848 AN
-855 GGTGSHPNTTGWQY
+855 GNGTGSPVPPAPDGASPDPSGGNRPQGAN
-869 SDVTI
+869 
-874 PGDTSK
+874 GDAGG
-880 SFKRDKYVFK
+880 FARE
-890 GWGTKPGKADVAYK
+890 GAP
-904 DGSKVALQDKDITL
+904 DG
-918 YAQWQEVHENF
+918 
-929 VETGRYRPADRHRGR
+929 ADRS
-944 RPAAHVRHR
+944 
-953 LDRHAHQTHER
+953 T
-964 TRHAGQRVT
+964 TRKGKT
-973 GTR
+973 F

>member
-34 SFSKELEF
+34 SFSKELTF
-42 GDKQISDTQTTY
+42 GDKQVSDTQTTY

-60 GKLGDLIGP
+60 GRLGDLIGP
-69 SQIQWVIDQ
+69 SQIQWVIDR
-78 YGDPPA
+78 YGSADHA
-84 HTGAVAVGT
+84 GVVAVGT
-93 KKAAKDLLRK
+93 KQAAKDLLRK

-171 NDTVST
+171 DDTVST
-177 LQANATPNYDSW
+177 LQANATPDYDSW

-258 SSGGNPDLP
+258 SSGGNPGLP

-380 IVLTIVMWICGLISK
+380 IVITIVMWICGLISK

-559 RGDGKPQGTNGFA
+559 RNGGKPQG
-572 GIGHDAGDE
+572 
-581 AHLNAPQQSRH
+581 
-592 RLAATWTGST
+592 
-602 FTFSYDLSNPAGRT
+602 
-616 DGSRMTFGAPVTR
+616 
-629 TAVLTYDKNAADASG
+629 
-644 QVPSNT
+644 
-650 TPDTTQTAS
+650 
-659 SKSTGKVSDLVQ
+659 
-671 RTTTHEDGSVTV
+671 
-683 KTIDTS
+683 
-689 TDVVSGC
+689 
-696 QVYYPAGQKITLAT
+696 
-710 MAKDDDCWD
+710 
-719 SSMLSRPGHTQLGW
+719 
-733 NQDRNATQAQAQ
+733 
-745 VTMVE
+745 
-750 GGMTVYAVW
+750 
-759 VGNPVLTYDTNKPST
+759 
-774 WSGQMPSTPASVSV
+774 
-788 PYNAPAADGSGW
+788 
-800 RAGDTTKIRGY
+800 
-811 RFLGWYTG
+811 
-819 PQDNAGLYD
+819 
-828 WTRPLTGSVTVYA
+828 
-841 HWQRLQA
+841 
-848 NVVYNAN
+848 AN
-855 GGTGSHPNTTGWQY
+855 GGGKHAKPLEGNPTGGEPQNT
-869 SDVTI
+869 
-874 PGDTSK
+874 GDQPQGANGNGAGSP
-880 SFKRDKYVFK
+880 V
-890 GWGTKPGKADVAYK
+890 PPAP
-904 DGSKVALQDKDITL
+904 DGASPDPSGG
-918 YAQWQEVHENF
+918 N
-929 VETGRYRPADRHRGR
+929 RPQGANGDAGGFAREGAPDGADRS
-944 RPAAHVRHR
+944 
-953 LDRHAHQTHER
+953 T
-964 TRHAGQRVT
+964 TRKGKT
-973 GTR
+973 F

>member
-8 RQRLCALPLALA
+8 RQRLCALLLALA

-34 SFSKELEF
+34 SFSKELTF

-258 SSGGNPDLP
+258 SSGGNPGLP

-514 GGGLRKAMGGKGGR
+514 GGGLRKAMGARAAGK
-528 KGGDS
+528 
-533 GGGEASPDGAKPGA
+533 AATAVAAK
-547 GRGLAGLLSGLG
+547 
-559 RGDGKPQGTNGFA
+559 
-572 GIGHDAGDE
+572 
-581 AHLNAPQQSRH
+581 RH
-592 RLAATWTGST
+592 RTVPNPVPAEVWPDCFPDSAGATANHRERTAAASTPSRWKAIPRAANHRTPATSHRERTARATAANRRERTAMVRGARFRRHPMAHHPTRQAATGRRGRTAM
-602 FTFSYDLSNPAGRT
+602 PAGSPARAHRT
-616 DGSRMTFGAPVTR
+616 VP
-629 TAVLTYDKNAADASG
+629 TA
-644 QVPSNT
+644 
-650 TPDTTQTAS
+650 
-659 SKSTGKVSDLVQ
+659 
-671 RTTTHEDGSVTV
+671 
-683 KTIDTS
+683 
-689 TDVVSGC
+689 
-696 QVYYPAGQKITLAT
+696 
-710 MAKDDDCWD
+710 
-719 SSMLSRPGHTQLGW
+719 
-733 NQDRNATQAQAQ
+733 
-745 VTMVE
+745 
-750 GGMTVYAVW
+750 
-759 VGNPVLTYDTNKPST
+759 
-774 WSGQMPSTPASVSV
+774 
-788 PYNAPAADGSGW
+788 
-800 RAGDTTKIRGY
+800 
-811 RFLGWYTG
+811 
-819 PQDNAGLYD
+819 
-828 WTRPLTGSVTVYA
+828 RPLA
-841 HWQRLQA
+841 RARH
-848 NVVYNAN
+848 
-855 GGTGSHPNTTGWQY
+855 
-869 SDVTI
+869 SDA
-874 PGDTSK
+874 
-880 SFKRDKYVFK
+880 YV
-890 GWGTKPGKADVAYK
+890 
-904 DGSKVALQDKDITL
+904 LL
-918 YAQWQEVHENF
+918 
-929 VETGRYRPADRHRGR
+929 R
-944 RPAAHVRHR
+944 RF
-953 LDRHAHQTHER
+953 
-964 TRHAGQRVT
+964 G
-973 GTR
+973 

>member
-34 SFSKELEF
+34 SFSKELTF
-42 GDKQISDTQTTY
+42 GDKQVSDTQTTY

-60 GKLGDLIGP
+60 GRLGDLIGP

-84 HTGAVAVGT
+84 HTGVVAVGT

-177 LQANATPNYDSW
+177 LQANATPDYDSW

-258 SSGGNPDLP
+258 SSGGNPGLP

-490 VQSSVGGGGGGILPS
+490 VQSSVGGGGGGILPPYS
-505 ILGMGVAVA
+505 AWESPWPAAACARPWAARAAGKAATAVA
-514 GGGLRKAMGGKGGR
+514 
-528 KGGDS
+528 
-533 GGGEASPDGAKPGA
+533 AK
-547 GRGLAGLLSGLG
+547 
-559 RGDGKPQGTNGFA
+559 
-572 GIGHDAGDE
+572 
-581 AHLNAPQQSRH
+581 RH
-592 RLAATWTGST
+592 RTVPNPVPAEVWPDCFPDSAGATANHRERTAAAGTPSRWKAIPRAANHRTPATSRRERTARATAANRRERTAMAREARFHRHPMARHPTRQAATGRRERTM
-602 FTFSYDLSNPAGRT
+602 PAVRPRGRT
-616 DGSRMTFGAPVTR
+616 
-629 TAVLTYDKNAADASG
+629 
-644 QVPSNT
+644 
-650 TPDTTQTAS
+650 
-659 SKSTGKVSDLVQ
+659 
-671 RTTTHEDGSVTV
+671 
-683 KTIDTS
+683 
-689 TDVVSGC
+689 
-696 QVYYPAGQKITLAT
+696 
-710 MAKDDDCWD
+710 
-719 SSMLSRPGHTQLGW
+719 
-733 NQDRNATQAQAQ
+733 
-745 VTMVE
+745 
-750 GGMTVYAVW
+750 
-759 VGNPVLTYDTNKPST
+759 
-774 WSGQMPSTPASVSV
+774 
-788 PYNAPAADGSGW
+788 
-800 RAGDTTKIRGY
+800 
-811 RFLGWYTG
+811 
-819 PQDNAGLYD
+819 
-828 WTRPLTGSVTVYA
+828 
-841 HWQRLQA
+841 
-848 NVVYNAN
+848 
-855 GGTGSHPNTTGWQY
+855 
-869 SDVTI
+869 
-874 PGDTSK
+874 
-880 SFKRDKYVFK
+880 
-890 GWGTKPGKADVAYK
+890 
-904 DGSKVALQDKDITL
+904 
-918 YAQWQEVHENF
+918 
-929 VETGRYRPADRHRGR
+929 GR
-944 RPAAHVRHR
+944 RGPF
-953 LDRHAHQTHER
+953 LHAQRQDILTH
-964 TRHAGQRVT
+964 
-973 GTR
+973 